1 MNNESI
7 GVVAV
12 DDGGYSTA
20 IVTKNNEDMFY
31 SVKGLYGDRTLTETN
46 GKHDFVVDYLGKKY
60 VMATLAKYDCAM
72 PMEMHTKSKANLFYE
87 LSTLVAIHQYGYSS
101 NYLVCSVPI
110 KMHNEDEKNARI
122 LSLKKSHTIA
132 VNGIT
137 RTFTIDDVKVAPES
151 AVAFWLHQPKGKTR
165 WLDLGSRTIGYAS
178 TINEDGVNRFIDTE
192 SGTFFGKGL
201 QALDEQY
208 DAKGLADYICGR
220 LIKVWDK
227 YDKVYLLGG
236 GALDKELVKHILQY
250 FPNAE
255 VIDNPQMANVKAMYR
270 LGTISYGIY

>member
-1 MNNESI
+1 VEAI

-12 DDGGYSTA
+12 DDGGYSTG
-20 IVTKNNEDMFY
+20 IVTKNNEEMFY
-31 SVKGLYGDRTLTETN
+31 SVKGLYGDRTLTTSN
-46 GKHDFVVDYLGKKY
+46 SKHDFIVDYLGERY
-60 VMATLAKYDCAM
+60 VMGTLAKYDCAM

-101 NYLVCSVPI
+101 NYLICSTPI
-110 KMHNEDEKNARI
+110 KMHTEDEKIARMVG
-122 LSLKKSHTIA
+122 LKKSHTIM

-137 RTFTIDDVKVAPES
+137 RTFSIDDVKVAPEGV
-151 AVAFWLHQPKGKTR
+151 VAYWLHEPKGKAR
-165 WLDLGSRTIGYAS
+165 WLDLGSRTIGYGT
-178 TINEDGVNRFIDTE
+178 TINEDDVNRFIDTE

-220 LIKVWDK
+220 LVKVWNTN
-227 YDKVYLLGG
+227 DKVYLLGG
-236 GALDKELVKHILQY
+236 GSLDDKLVMQILKY

-255 VIDNPQMANVKAMYR
+255 VIDNPQMANARAMYR
-270 LGTISYGIY
+270 LGKINYGIY